1 MATATIDVWN
11 LALGKIGVSNV
22 VSSES
27 EDILAA
33 RTCLRIWPDI
43 RDEVLADYPMPFSKA
58 QAVLVEDTGTTRV
71 GWEHVYTL
79 PSGFLAAR
87 FLMSGE
93 LRIALVEPD
102 ARPPFE
108 IMLNDTADGQILC
121 CDLAEGDIDALVYT
135 HQVTDVSVF
144 PPAFVDAVAW
154 RLAVE
159 LALSIK
165 KDPVGAERAMQA
177 YQLKIRDSFAQQL
190 RGNREDPPLEGSGI
204 RARD

>member
-1 MATATIDVWN
+1 MATATIDIWN
-11 LALGKIGVSNV
+11 LALNKIGVTKV
-22 VSSES
+22 VTSES
-27 EDILAA
+27 QDVVEA

-58 QAVLVEDTGTTRV
+58 QAVLVEDTVTTRF

-87 FLMSGE
+87 FLMCGE
-93 LRIALVEPD
+93 LRIALVEAD
-102 ARPPFE
+102 ARAPFE
-108 IMLNDTADGQILC
+108 IMLNDAATGQILC
-121 CDLAEGDIDALVYT
+121 CDLAEDDIDALVYT
-135 HQVTDVSVF
+135 HQITDVSAF

-165 KDPVGAERAMQA
+165 KDANGAERAMQA
-177 YQLKIRDSFAQQL
+177 YQMKIRDSFAQQL

-204 RARD
+204 RARN